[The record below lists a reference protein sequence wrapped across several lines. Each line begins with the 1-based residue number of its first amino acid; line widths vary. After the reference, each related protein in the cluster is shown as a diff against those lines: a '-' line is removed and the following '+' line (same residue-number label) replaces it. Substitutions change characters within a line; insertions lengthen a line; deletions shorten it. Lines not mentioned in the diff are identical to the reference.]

1 MPEIVYVN
9 GRITPPE
16 EATVSALD
24 RGFLYGDGL
33 FETMRAYGGMIFRL
47 ERHLDRLC
55 ASAGVLRIRLPH
67 ARDELAGI
75 VRALLARSGIAEARV
90 RLAVSRGVGI
100 NGLRLDG
107 GTPTLVIWVREL
119 TPYPASLYDS
129 GARLLVSRYR
139 VNSASPLPAHKTAN
153 YLLYLLARDGDG
165 GAAGADEAL
174 LLNERE
180 EIAEGATSNIF
191 LVSGGVV
198 ATPPPGCGLLGGI
211 TREAVLELCAEAGVP
226 CGERIL
232 SIDDL
237 HAADEIFLT
246 NSVMEIMP
254 VSRLDSRRVGA
265 ACPGPV
271 ALELARRYRDLVQ
284 RETA

>member
-9 GRITPPE
+9 GRITRPE

-33 FETMRAYGGMIFRL
+33 FETMRAYGGTVFRL
-47 ERHLDRLC
+47 ERHLDRLY
-55 ASAGVLRIRLPH
+55 ASTEVLRIRLPH

-75 VRALLARSGIAEARV
+75 IRDLLARSGIAEACV

-107 GTPTLVIWVREL
+107 GTPTVVIWVREL
-119 TPYPASLYDS
+119 TPYPASLYDC

-139 VNSASPLPAHKTAN
+139 VNSASPLPPHKTAN
-153 YLLYLLARDGDG
+153 YLLCLLARDEAR
-165 GAAGADEAL
+165 AAGADEAL
-174 LLNERE
+174 LLNERG
-180 EIAEGATSNIF
+180 EIAEGATTNVF
-191 LVSGGVV
+191 LVKDGAA
-198 ATPPPGCGLLGGI
+198 ATPPPGCGLLPGI
-211 TREAVLELCAEAGVP
+211 TREAVLGLCAEGGVP
-226 CGERIL
+226 CGERVL
-232 SIDDL
+232 SLDDL
-237 HAADEIFLT
+237 PAADEVFLT
-246 NSVMEIMP
+246 NSVMEVMP
-254 VSRLDSRRVGA
+254 VSRVNSRRVGA

-271 ALELARRYRDLVQ
+271 TLYLGRRYRDLVR